1 MKRKLVL
8 MITLFQSAIYA
19 FSQKPAIVSGDEKG
33 WYRIA
38 EVTAGFD
45 KESES
50 IIVMGKDEF
59 ASIKLRVDDA
69 PVTIERVQIFFEGG
83 KVQEAEVKKTLKAGE
98 ETREIRLYAENL
110 EINKVVFT
118 YKTEANGEGEKAE
131 VELYGY
137 KAHRDGSGS
146 SDARGLDDE
155 AKDGTN
161 GQSAI
166 EEAVSDVKKSV
177 GAAASKAASEIT
189 DEKLNDMTG
198 PNGQAIFVDGNKNY
212 YWIDDEGGRH
222 YVSVLDLKEEN

>member
-8 MITLFQSAIYA
+8 MIAMLQSASYA

-33 WYRIA
+33 WYRIG

-45 KESES
+45 KETES

-83 KVQEAEVKKTLKAGE
+83 KVQEAEVKQPLKAGE
-98 ETREIRLYAENL
+98 ETQAIALYAENM

-118 YKTEANGEGEKAE
+118 YKTAANGEGEKAD

-146 SDARGLDDE
+146 SGSLGLDAE
-155 AKDGTN
+155 AKQGDGER
-161 GQSAI
+161 SAI
-166 EEAVSDVKKSV
+166 EETASDVKKGI

-198 PNGQAIFVDGNKNY
+198 PNGQAIFVDENKNY
-212 YWIDDEGGRH
+212 YWIDEEGGRH
-222 YVSVLDLKEEN
+222 YVSVLDLKQKN